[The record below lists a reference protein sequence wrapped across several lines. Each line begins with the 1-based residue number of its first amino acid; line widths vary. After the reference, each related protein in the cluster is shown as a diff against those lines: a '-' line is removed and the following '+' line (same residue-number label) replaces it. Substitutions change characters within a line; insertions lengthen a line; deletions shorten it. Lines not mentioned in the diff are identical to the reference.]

1 VGETQVTI
9 LEVGDGQPKE
19 QSIPMAMEIKE
30 SEKPVESKSV
40 LEEDEMTKEE
50 ESQEDKNEDEN
61 E

>member
-1 VGETQVTI
+1 
-9 LEVGDGQPKE
+9 
-19 QSIPMAMEIKE
+19 MEIKE